1 MKGIPIKNFS
11 KIEGE
16 RYKNKCNKNRNTRNN
31 VNLKKESKSEQSTH
45 FNSTR
50 IPIQNYLSYTFR
62 AYRNNNKKTKIDF
75 KNYIYDLDNTIKIN
89 FDLIKQVLLTI
100 QFNNNIKE
108 KVEKIINLYNKSKE
122 IKNKKN
128 EIKGKIL
135 VHNQILEENKRRN
148 EESLELY
155 SREYKEFYNAI
166 EKKDLIIK
174 KLQKRYDEIEG
185 YIQKE
190 SKFLPKYKM
199 FKEFEILPFIIENE
213 NLILIKFEL
222 IDDIDDLKLIIS
234 SSLKENNNLKKR
246 NNQLY
251 NNENDIKDNKYDE
264 LIEIYQCKCNY
275 ENNKRKKLKK
285 YLSKIKNPYILFPI
299 NKKNFYKSIS
309 NNITE
314 YLNSE
319 KTLVSI
325 ISNNNKGDNCII
337 SNLSR
342 LTQKS
347 NKGWDISYIEKKDDI

>member
-1 MKGIPIKNFS
+1 MD
-11 KIEGE
+11 
-16 RYKNKCNKNRNTRNN
+16 
-31 VNLKKESKSEQSTH
+31 VN
-45 FNSTR
+45 
-50 IPIQNYLSYTFR
+50 
-62 AYRNNNKKTKIDF
+62 
-75 KNYIYDLDNTIKIN
+75 NYIYDLDNTIMIN
-89 FDLIKQVLLTI
+89 FDLIKQVLLTV
-100 QFNNNIKE
+100 QFNNNNNIKK
-108 KVEKIINLYNKSKE
+108 KVNKIINLYNKRKE

-155 SREYKEFYNAI
+155 SREYKDLYNAI
-166 EKKDLIIK
+166 EKKVLIIK
-174 KLQKRYDEIEG
+174 KFQKRYDEVEE
-185 YIQKE
+185 YIQNQ

-199 FKEFEILPFIIENE
+199 FRDLEILPFIIENE
-213 NLILIKFEL
+213 NLVLIKIDL
-222 IDDIDDLKLIIS
+222 IEDIENLKLIIS
-234 SSLKENNNLKKR
+234 SALKENNNLQKR
-246 NNQLY
+246 NNKF
-251 NNENDIKDNKYDE
+251 NNTENEIKNNKYDE

>member
-1 MKGIPIKNFS
+1 M
-11 KIEGE
+11 
-16 RYKNKCNKNRNTRNN
+16 
-31 VNLKKESKSEQSTH
+31 
-45 FNSTR
+45 
-50 IPIQNYLSYTFR
+50 
-62 AYRNNNKKTKIDF
+62 
-75 KNYIYDLDNTIKIN
+75 
-89 FDLIKQVLLTI
+89 
-100 QFNNNIKE
+100 
-108 KVEKIINLYNKSKE
+108 
-122 IKNKKN
+122 
-128 EIKGKIL
+128 L

-155 SREYKEFYNAI
+155 TREYKDYYNAI
-166 EKKDLIIK
+166 EKKVLLIK
-174 KLQKRYDEIEG
+174 KFQKRYDEVEE
-185 YIQKE
+185 YIQNQ

-199 FKEFEILPFIIENE
+199 FRDLEILPFIIENE

-325 ISNNNKGDNCII
+325 ISNNNKGDNYII

-342 LTQKS
+342 MTQKS

>member
-1 MKGIPIKNFS
+1 MD
-11 KIEGE
+11 
-16 RYKNKCNKNRNTRNN
+16 
-31 VNLKKESKSEQSTH
+31 VN
-45 FNSTR
+45 
-50 IPIQNYLSYTFR
+50 
-62 AYRNNNKKTKIDF
+62 
-75 KNYIYDLDNTIKIN
+75 NYIYDLDNTIMIN
-89 FDLIKQVLLTI
+89 FDLIKQVLLTV
-100 QFNNNIKE
+100 QFNNNNNIKK
-108 KVEKIINLYNKSKE
+108 KVNKIINLYNKRKE
-122 IKNKKN
+122 MKNKKN

-155 SREYKEFYNAI
+155 SREYKDLYNAI
-166 EKKDLIIK
+166 EKKVLIIK
-174 KLQKRYDEIEG
+174 KFQKRYDEVEE
-185 YIQKE
+185 YIQNQ

-199 FKEFEILPFIIENE
+199 FRDLEILPFIIENE
-213 NLILIKFEL
+213 NLVLIKIDL
-222 IDDIDDLKLIIS
+222 IEDIENLKLIIS
-234 SSLKENNNLKKR
+234 SALKENINLKKI
-246 NNQLY
+246 NYLLN
-251 NNENDIKDNKYDE
+251 NNENEIKNNKYDE
-264 LIEIYQCKCNY
+264 LIEIYKCKCNY

>member
-1 MKGIPIKNFS
+1 MD
-11 KIEGE
+11 
-16 RYKNKCNKNRNTRNN
+16 
-31 VNLKKESKSEQSTH
+31 VN
-45 FNSTR
+45 
-50 IPIQNYLSYTFR
+50 
-62 AYRNNNKKTKIDF
+62 
-75 KNYIYDLDNTIKIN
+75 NYIYDLDNTIMIN
-89 FDLIKQVLLTI
+89 FDLIKQVLLI
-100 QFNNNIKE
+100 VQFNNNNNIKK
-108 KVEKIINLYNKSKE
+108 KVNKIINLYNKRKE

-155 SREYKEFYNAI
+155 SREYKDLYNAI
-166 EKKDLIIK
+166 EKKVLIIK
-174 KLQKRYDEIEG
+174 KFQKRYDEVEE
-185 YIQKE
+185 YIQNQ

-199 FKEFEILPFIIENE
+199 FRDLEILPFIIENE
-213 NLILIKFEL
+213 NLVLIKIDL
-222 IDDIDDLKLIIS
+222 IEDIENLKLIIS
-234 SSLKENNNLKKR
+234 SALKENINLKKI
-246 NNQLY
+246 NYLLN
-251 NNENDIKDNKYDE
+251 NNENEIKNNKYDE